1 MSSQDRFAKLKE
13 QIAKLKQ
20 QVPLV
25 AEKIRTAK
33 VALPKVLDPIQKAK
47 EALGGAAGS
56 AAQDLASLQQDVDDI
71 SKSFPDINKVVTD
84 ASSAMAGGEQAVKDL
99 LKETA
104 PDAQQKLLTKL
115 QSSLPGAAL
124 NDAKSK
130 VDQIKA
136 RLTKSKETLAKLEQS
151 GAPVSK
157 LKGSVD
163 AIFGQVPGISD
174 LVGQTLQKLPAIQ
187 NPVDQVAG
195 LLKAPSG
202 KAAEDIA
209 ARLAKVQD
217 HAKAIGDHV
226 SKVSGLMSKG
236 AAAVPA
242 VKQRMD
248 QVQKLLTG
256 AAGPAGPDTLS
267 NLSKLVDEAIGEAG
281 ATDDIADAA
290 QKFGD
295 FSKLADEGNQLLESL
310 LGQGLPADLKD
321 KVSQV
326 KGALDQARTQLP
338 NASSLVGDIA
348 KRTGDISSQ
357 VKKAKDVLGNVTK
370 TVGGPVVEKVSKL

>member
-20 QVPLV
+20 QVPPV
-25 AEKIRTAK
+25 AEKFRTARA
-33 VALPKVLDPIQKAK
+33 ALPKVLDPIQKAK
-47 EALGGAAGS
+47 EALGAAAGS
-56 AAQDLASLQQDVDDI
+56 AAQDLASLQQDIDDI

-84 ASSAMAGGEQAVKDL
+84 ASSVMAEGEQAVKDL

-104 PDAQQKLLTKL
+104 ADAQHKLLAKL

-195 LLKAPSG
+195 LLKAG
-202 KAAEDIA
+202 GTEDIA
-209 ARLAKVQD
+209 AKLTKVQE

-256 AAGPAGPDTLS
+256 AAGPDTFS

-281 ATDDIADAA
+281 ATGEIADAA

-295 FSKLADEGNQLLESL
+295 FTKLADEGNQLLE
-310 LGQGLPADLKD
+310 GL
-321 KVSQV
+321 SIRQ
-326 KGALDQARTQLP
+326 RY
-338 NASSLVGDIA
+338 
-348 KRTGDISSQ
+348 
-357 VKKAKDVLGNVTK
+357 
-370 TVGGPVVEKVSKL
+370 